1 MLSKPE
7 SMDLMSSINTVH
19 VDIDKVT
26 HFVLHVIYNSPKRE
40 MSPRD
45 MEKAKK
51 ESLHLQN
58 HCSQIKSP

>member
-1 MLSKPE
+1 
-7 SMDLMSSINTVH
+7 MSSINTVH

-26 HFVLHVIYNSPKRE
+26 HFVLHVIYNRPKRE
-40 MSPRD
+40 TSPRD

-51 ESLHLQN
+51 EGLHLQN